1 MGGAC
6 VILLDTHVLIW
17 WISQPEK
24 LSSKVKSRI
33 DIESKKNEVLISSIS
48 IWEIYLLVKRN
59 RLRLTMDL
67 DTWVEKIEQ
76 IPFLHFIPVDSAI
89 AAKSVKLPPPLHKD
103 PADRMIIATALEEN
117 AVLVTSDKRI
127 IRYTH
132 VQTLW

>member
-1 MGGAC
+1 
-6 VILLDTHVLIW
+6 
-17 WISQPEK
+17 
-24 LSSKVKSRI
+24 
-33 DIESKKNEVLISSIS
+33 
-48 IWEIYLLVKRN
+48 
-59 RLRLTMDL
+59 MDL